1 MAASLCCPSILQPQ
15 DIKKQFA
22 QAIFHIS
29 KSNQNQ
35 ASHSSFTAH
44 IKKFKATCKM
54 CSNWAI
60 KAEKKKRRLNIITGS
75 VNFGIFDSNV
85 CFIDFQHTLPTR
97 YIKRKKNVTVKECYN
112 SSVNS
117 VATYLSLTQYS
128 QPTFQRRINVVSTL
142 WINVEITLIRRWKWN
157 KIRRRIFNV
166 AQLWYNVSA
175 RREATSKQRWYN
187 VDTTLFQPSV
197 DVS

>member
-15 DIKKQFA
+15 AIKKQFA

-35 ASHSSFTAH
+35 AYSHSSFTAH
-44 IKKFKATCKM
+44 IKKLKATCKM

-60 KAEKKKRRLNIITGS
+60 KAEKKKRRLNTITES

-97 YIKRKKNVTVKECYN
+97 YIKRKKNVTVKEWIFFVGEFCCNIFKSYAIFHLKMLMRKHTFVT
-112 SSVNS
+112 SSWS
-117 VATYLSLTQYS
+117 
-128 QPTFQRRINVVSTL
+128 
-142 WINVEITLIRRWKWN
+142 ITKSIL
-157 KIRRRIFNV
+157 
-166 AQLWYNVSA
+166 
-175 RREATSKQRWYN
+175 
-187 VDTTLFQPSV
+187 
-197 DVS
+197 

>member
-142 WINVEITLIRRWKWN
+142 WINVEIMLIRRWKWN
-157 KIRRRIFNV
+157 KIRHWIFNV
-166 AQLWYNVSA
+166 AQRWYNISA
-175 RREATSKQRWYN
+175 RDVETMSKQRY
-187 VDTTLFQPSV
+187 TTSK
-197 DVS
+197 